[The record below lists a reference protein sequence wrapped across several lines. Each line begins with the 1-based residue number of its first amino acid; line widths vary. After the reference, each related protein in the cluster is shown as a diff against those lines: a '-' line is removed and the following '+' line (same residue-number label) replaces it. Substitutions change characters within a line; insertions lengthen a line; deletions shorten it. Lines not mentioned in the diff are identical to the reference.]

1 MIKNDM
7 PKKTFLISLLLI
19 LLLTGCKSVRQTHK
33 DSEKIEYTRIDS
45 VFIER
50 TFPLHDTIFV
60 NIPLIITEKKECDS
74 ICQKELNR
82 WLHSV
87 EASNKNG
94 SLSQG
99 IYYDKYKNQLVLYQ
113 NAAEQLNIYKN
124 QLASLSQVKEK
135 EHIKEVKTP
144 YIPTFFWIM
153 TFLGAIGIIVGLFFI
168 VKKLKSII

>member
-1 MIKNDM
+1 MTKIM

-19 LLLTGCKSVRQTHK
+19 LLSTGCKSVRQTHK

-45 VFIER
+45 IFIER

-82 WLHSV
+82 WLLSV
-87 EASNKNG
+87 EASKKNG

-99 IYYDKYKNQLVLYQ
+99 IYFDNDKNQLVLYQ
-113 NAAEQLNIYKN
+113 NAAEQLNISNNKIEN
-124 QLASLSQVKEK
+124 LSQVKEN

-153 TFLGAIGIIVGLFFI
+153 TFLGAIGIIVFLFFI
-168 VKKLKSII
+168 VQKLKSII

>member
-1 MIKNDM
+1 MIKIM

-19 LLLTGCKSVRQTHK
+19 LLSTGCKSVRIKEK
-33 DSEKIEYTRIDS
+33 DAEKIEYTRIDS

-82 WLHSV
+82 WLLSV
-87 EASNKNG
+87 EASKKNG

-99 IYYDKYKNQLVLYQ
+99 IYFDKYKNQLVLYQ
-113 NAAEQLNIYKN
+113 NAAEQLNINKN
-124 QLASLSQVKEK
+124 QVASLSQVKEK
-135 EHIKEVKTP
+135 EHIKEIKKA
-144 YIPTFFWIM
+144 YIPTFFWVM
-153 TFLGAIGIIVGLFFI
+153 TFLGIIGIIVGLFLI
-168 VKKLKSII
+168 IQTLKKII

>member
-1 MIKNDM
+1 ML
-7 PKKTFLISLLLI
+7 KKTFLLYLLLV
-19 LLLTGCKSVRQTHK
+19 LLSTGCKSVRIK
-33 DSEKIEYTRIDS
+33 EKEAEKIEYTRIDS
-45 VFIER
+45 IFIER

-82 WLHSV
+82 WLLSV
-87 EASNKNG
+87 EASKKNG

-99 IYYDKYKNQLVLYQ
+99 IYFDKYKNQLVLYQ
-113 NAAEQLNIYKN
+113 NAAEQLNISKN
-124 QLASLSQVKEK
+124 NIEKLSQVKEK

-153 TFLGAIGIIVGLFFI
+153 TFLGAIGIIVGLFFFVQKI
-168 VKKLKSII
+168 KNII

>member
-1 MIKNDM
+1 MIKIM

-19 LLLTGCKSVRQTHK
+19 LLSTGCKSVRIKEK
-33 DSEKIEYTRIDS
+33 DAEKIEYTRIDS

-82 WLHSV
+82 WLLSV
-87 EASNKNG
+87 EASKKNG

-99 IYYDKYKNQLVLYQ
+99 IYFDQYKNQLVLYQ
-113 NAAEQLNIYKN
+113 NAAEQLNINKN
-124 QLASLSQVKEK
+124 QVASLSQVKEK
-135 EHIKEVKTP
+135 EHIKEIKKA
-144 YIPTFFWIM
+144 YIPTFFWVM
-153 TFLGAIGIIVGLFFI
+153 TFLGIIGIIVGLFLI
-168 VKKLKSII
+168 IQTLKKII

>member
-1 MIKNDM
+1 M

-19 LLLTGCKSVRQTHK
+19 LLSTGCKSVRIKEK
-33 DSEKIEYTRIDS
+33 DAEKIEYTRIDS

-74 ICQKELNR
+74 LCDKELDK

-87 EASNKNG
+87 EASKING

-99 IYYDKYKNQLVLYQ
+99 IYYDQHKKQLVLYQ
-113 NAAEQLNIYKN
+113 NAAEQLNINKN
-124 QLASLSQVKEK
+124 QVASLSQVKEK

-153 TFLGAIGIIVGLFFI
+153 TFLGAIGIIVFLFFI
-168 VKKLKSII
+168 VQKLKSII

>member
-1 MIKNDM
+1 MTKIM

-19 LLLTGCKSVRQTHK
+19 LLSTGCKSVRQTHK

-45 VFIER
+45 IFIER

-113 NAAEQLNIYKN
+113 NAAEQLNISKN
-124 QLASLSQVKEK
+124 KIENMSQVKENY
-135 EHIKEVKTP
+135 HIKEVKTP

-153 TFLGAIGIIVGLFFI
+153 TFLGAIGIIVGLFFFVQKI
-168 VKKLKSII
+168 KNII

>member
-1 MIKNDM
+1 ML
-7 PKKTFLISLLLI
+7 KKIFLISLFLM
-19 LLLTGCKSVRQTHK
+19 LLLTGCKSVRQSHK

-50 TFPLHDTIFV
+50 TVPLHDTIFV

-74 ICQKELNR
+74 LCQKELNR

-87 EASNKNG
+87 EASKKNG

-99 IYYDKYKNQLVLYQ
+99 FYFDKYKNQLVLYQ
-113 NAAEQLNIYKN
+113 NAEEQLNIYKN

-135 EHIKEVKTP
+135 EHIKVKTP
-144 YIPTFFWIM
+144 YIPTFFCVM
-153 TFLGAIGIIVGLFFI
+153 TFLGAIGIIVFLFFI
-168 VKKLKSII
+168 VQKIKSII